1 MATAGGGYRLRSTH
15 QLWNEITQLNEYKA
29 EFLAGWRKL
38 GLDLCIAPCFAC
50 PAPLSKDVG
59 RLVRKFRLNLT
70 FGRPT
75 FDLLLF
81 LFFISCIFLCLSVQL
96 PRFASGNS
104 PRHKGERGRSAQ
116 T

>member
-70 FGRPT
+70 FW
-75 FDLLLF
+75 
-81 LFFISCIFLCLSVQL
+81 
-96 PRFASGNS
+96 
-104 PRHKGERGRSAQ
+104 
-116 T
+116 